1 MTVPSHPAS
10 LDASS
15 CCSPMCPL
23 GSLGRT
29 ATESL
34 ENLKQGSQLKMSF
47 QARRLLLKGWAPPPV
62 QRTQCACTRACAA
75 LGLSQAKCLSFPYH
89 MVPLGLTT
97 WRGLPLHGSLSFL
110 TLFWNQAERTLA
122 WAPLFFFSCGPSLQF
137 SKCYDRMVAKIKS

>member
-29 ATESL
+29 ATEGL
-34 ENLKQGSQLKMSF
+34 ENLKQGSQLKLSF
-47 QARRLLLKGWAPPPV
+47 QERGHLLLKGWAPPPA
-62 QRTQCACTRACAA
+62 QRTQCACARMCA

-89 MVPLGLTT
+89 MVTLGLTT
-97 WRGLPLHGSLSFL
+97 WRGLPLHGSLFFS
-110 TLFWNQAERTLA
+110 R
-122 WAPLFFFSCGPSLQF
+122 PLLEPSGENSNMGTSFFFFFPVGQAYSFQSAMTGWLQ
-137 SKCYDRMVAKIKS
+137 K